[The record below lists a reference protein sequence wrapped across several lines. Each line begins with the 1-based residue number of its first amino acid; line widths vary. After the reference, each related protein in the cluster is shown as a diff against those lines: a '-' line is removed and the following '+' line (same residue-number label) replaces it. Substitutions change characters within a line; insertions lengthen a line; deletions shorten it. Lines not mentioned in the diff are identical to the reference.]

1 MSNRLIASIAIESPL
16 PQLDRLFDYEVSSEL
31 TETVAVGQRVA
42 VNFGNAKTKHSGYVI
57 SLSSTTDFTG
67 KLAQLDEIVSEVS
80 VLTDSIYRTC
90 RAIAD
95 RQATGIGDVLRMA
108 VPKRSVAAEKRWI
121 VDAAASSPQP
131 QTKLNPLV
139 VDKPTDDVI
148 KSTAI
153 VRPVVDRHPAW
164 VSHLGKRA
172 LHTWQLGRSVIICVP
187 DFRDIALIEQ
197 WLVAHSVATVTFDN
211 EAKASKNY
219 SSFLKCLEAEPKV
232 IVGNR
237 SVLLAPAHNLGLIE
251 LWDDGDSSHLQQ
263 QSPYIHSRDLAMVRQ
278 SIERCSLHFAAHTRS
293 AEIQRLIEIGFLTD
307 ATEPFPIPKI
317 AITESVQRLD
327 STAWQAI
334 RDAAKVGPVLI
345 QVARKGN
352 SSALYCA
359 TCSRR
364 ALCKACAGPIWVN
377 DQNFNACRWCNRISS
392 DVACI
397 DCGGRKFKQGR
408 AGATRTVA
416 ELGRMFPG
424 VKIVESTAEQRLQN
438 VSAKAQVVVA
448 TPGAEPVAEGGYLAA
463 IVLDCDA
470 QLSKDSL
477 RATEDAIR
485 IWSNALAL
493 MSSSGRAVL
502 VGLSGKLGQQIALWS
517 QQQLSIDELA
527 SRRELKFPPA
537 CRVVSIE
544 SDGERLAAV
553 SDAISSIG
561 GLEIFGPTATS
572 SGLQRLL
579 IKFPY
584 SVGSTLAAE
593 LKTLSLANS
602 IGGSRTNTKSG
613 RQQRALKVKMDDP
626 EVI

>member
-1 MSNRLIASIAIESPL
+1 VSNRLIASIAIESPL
-16 PQLDRLFDYEVSSEL
+16 PQLDRLFDYEVSAEL
-31 TETVAVGQRVA
+31 SRTIAVGQRVS
-42 VNFGNAKTKHSGYVI
+42 VVFGTAKIKHSGFVV
-57 SLSSTTDFTG
+57 SLSSTTEFSG
-67 KLAQLDEIVSEVS
+67 KLATLDEVISEAS
-80 VLTDSIYRTC
+80 VLTGSIYQTC

-95 RQATGIGDVLRMA
+95 RQATALGDVLRMA
-108 VPKRSVAAEKRWI
+108 IPKRSVAVEKKWLAEQT
-121 VDAAASSPQP
+121 DAQASSQSVASSIEARK
-131 QTKLNPLV
+131 T
-139 VDKPTDDVI
+139 
-148 KSTAI
+148 TAI

-164 VSHLGKRA
+164 VSHLGKIA
-172 LHTWQLGRSVIICVP
+172 LKTLESGSSAILCVP
-187 DFRDIALIEQ
+187 DFRDIALLDS
-197 WLVAHSVATVTFDN
+197 WLLEHSVTTVVFDN

-219 SSFLKCLEAEPKV
+219 AAFLKCLEAQPRI

-237 SVLLAPAHNLGLIE
+237 SVLLAPAHNLGLIA
-251 LWDDGDSSHLQQ
+251 LWDDGDPSHLQQ

-278 SIERCSLHFAAHTRS
+278 SIEQCSLHFAAHSRS
-293 AEIQRLIEIGFLTD
+293 AEIQRLVEIGFLTD
-307 ATEPFPIPKI
+307 SSEAFPIPRI

-327 STAWQAI
+327 TTAWQAI

-352 SSALYCA
+352 SSALYCSN
-359 TCSRR
+359 CSRR
-364 ALCKACAGPIWVN
+364 AVCKACAGPIWVN
-377 DQNFNACRWCNRISS
+377 DQNFNACRWCNRISN
-392 DVACI
+392 DVACL

-424 VKIVESTAEQRLQN
+424 VKIVESTADQRLQT

-448 TPGAEPVAEGGYLAA
+448 TPGAEPLAEGGYLAVV
-463 IVLDCDA
+463 ILDCDS

-477 RATEDAIR
+477 RATEDAVR

-493 MSSSGRAVL
+493 MSSAGRAVL
-502 VGLSGKLGQQIALWS
+502 VGLGGKLGQQLALWS

-544 SDGERLAAV
+544 SDLERLTAV
-553 SDAISSIG
+553 SDSISALH
-561 GLEIFGPTATS
+561 GLEIFGPTATP

-579 IKFPY
+579 VKFPY
-584 SVGSTLAAE
+584 SAGGQLAAQ

-602 IGGSRTNTKSG
+602 IGGARTNAKSG
-613 RQQRALKVKMDDP
+613 RQQRALRVKMDDP